1 MSGCGVTRSFKNH
14 KEEGGENPMTEREL
28 VDQKIRT
35 FMDNLW
41 VRGDPWDFESSA
53 YERDRCVQLLK
64 MLEGRS
70 YARVLEIGC
79 GAGYLTRLLVPHADQ
94 IVAVDIS
101 QTAIDRARA
110 LSTGQT
116 DVDFRVAN
124 IMDYKPQADGPWDLI
139 VFSDTMYYLGWLYPF
154 FDVAYLAV
162 QLFDATRSGG
172 RLMLANSMG
181 ENDDWLLRP
190 WLTRTYRDLFVNV
203 GYTIEAEEVYKAT
216 KKCVDFEVLMTLYR
230 KLPEEK
236 STGDVS

>member
-35 FMDNLW
+35 FMDSLW
-41 VRGDPWDFESSA
+41 ERGDPWDFESSA
-53 YERDRCVQLLK
+53 YERDRCVHLLK
-64 MLEGRS
+64 MLAGQR
-70 YARVLEIGC
+70 YTRVLEIGC
-79 GAGYLTRLLVPHADQ
+79 GAGYLTRLLAPHADQ
-94 IVAVDIS
+94 LVALDIS
-101 QTAIDRARA
+101 QTAIERARA
-110 LSTGQT
+110 LSTRQT
-116 DVDFRVAN
+116 GVDFRVAN
-124 IMDYKPQADGPWDLI
+124 IMEYKPQADGPWDLI
-139 VFSDTMYYLGWLYPF
+139 VFSDTMCYLGWLYPF

-181 ENDDWLLRP
+181 DNDDWLLRP
-190 WLTRTYRDLFVNV
+190 WIIRTYRDLFVNV
-203 GYTIEAEEVYKAT
+203 GYTIEGEEAYKAA
-216 KKCVDFEVLMTLYR
+216 KKGVDFEVLMTLYR